1 MPIYG
6 YVCEQCGQE
15 TEVLQGINDA
25 PLRSC
30 PNCMG
35 PVRKL
40 LYPTGVIF
48 KGTGF
53 YTTDYKA
60 KGAKSGSEAGAASES
75 VPKSSPTDSS
85 AGSSKSGATKTGD

>member
-1 MPIYG
+1 
-6 YVCEQCGQE
+6 
-15 TEVLQGINDA
+15 
-25 PLRSC
+25 
-30 PNCMG
+30 MG

-48 KGTGF
+48 KGSGF

-75 VPKSSPTDSS
+75 GSKSSSSDSS
-85 AGSSKSGATKTGD
+85 AGSSKPSATKTGD

>member
-48 KGTGF
+48 KGSGF

-85 AGSSKSGATKTGD
+85 AGSSKSSATKTGD